1 MTMARPRGAE
11 VIARQLGC
19 LPPAG
24 RRPGRGPIRTA
35 TSSHPA
41 ADRRR
46 AAGRTGKT
54 ARAAQA
60 ATLSR
65 PGTIRTVA
73 EPTAPTATGTV
84 TASLAGAVAVGGQGV
99 RPAGDLAALVKS
111 GRAGPR
117 GTGRWPIGRASRPQ
131 APAIDGSRQN
141 KLRPGPA
148 ATTCWSRCRRSTTPA
163 GRRGAGAP
171 GGQRRT
177 AATGPGWE
185 TTRALISA
193 GLRR

>member
-1 MTMARPRGAE
+1 MTMAHPRGAE

-35 TSSHPA
+35 TSSQPA
-41 ADRRR
+41 ADRRQ

-54 ARAAQA
+54 AGATQA
-60 ATLSR
+60 ARLSR

-73 EPTAPTATGTV
+73 EPTGPTDTGTV
-84 TASLAGAVAVGGQGV
+84 TGSLAGAVAVGGQGV

-117 GTGRWPIGRASRPQ
+117 GTGRWPIGWASRP
-131 APAIDGSRQN
+131 PATVIDGSRQN
-141 KLRPGPA
+141 RPRPGPA
-148 ATTCWSRCRRSTTPA
+148 ATTCWSRCHRSTTPA
-163 GRRGAGAP
+163 GRRAAGVP

-177 AATGPGWE
+177 AVTGPGWE

-193 GLRR
+193 GLRH